1 MLGHHGGIVGNV
13 DVVANHYLEGLLDWL
28 ELDRPFR
35 LAKVGVVVFIG
46 NRLVGGWGGFAS
58 ISRWSSSAYLG

>member
-46 NRLVGGWGGFAS
+46 NRLVGGAGAAS
-58 ISRWSSSAYLG
+58 RQSADGPLQHT

>member
-1 MLGHHGGIVGNV
+1 MLGHHVGIVGNV

-46 NRLVGGWGGFAS
+46 NRLVVGWGGFAP